1 MHREVAF
8 GATARPGEHPR
19 IAEVSEVCPWVR
31 TRDVEH
37 EMLSGAA
44 IGACARAHAQKSARN
59 ARLACKVSRDIDIY
73 LSIYLSRDNL
83 KRGSGVCW

>member
-19 IAEVSEVCPWVR
+19 IAEVSEVCPS
-31 TRDVEH
+31 H